1 MLSSLCLVST
11 LSSHA
16 VATSDV
22 TIVGRHRVTPNAT
35 LFDYQGVRIIASLNG
50 SEAQALMFQAGNG
63 PANHFMV
70 TVDGVRV
77 GDGPFS
83 FTTAEWLRGE
93 ASVVTVPLFSGLS
106 ADVHEVVIE
115 KTSEPA
121 FNTRDVAPDYVGFVG
136 FTGASTISVSR
147 PRSSRRV
154 EFLGDSITA
163 GFCNLCDTAASAP
176 TAVVEVTVEPGVVN
190 ESFALSW
197 ANLACVQLGAECHTA
212 AWSGFG
218 MVMNCCGGQTLM
230 SDVWKRT
237 LATVPSTDP
246 SDPHATTPENE
257 WDFHSWRPDAV
268 VINLG
273 TNDQLHARPEL
284 VSSFNATY
292 LELVLAANEAYSMGE
307 DSIGP
312 TFFLACGPMSSE
324 YCPNVEWIIDQVGL
338 RGVHAVLLNQTGFAC
353 SCCGHPGSVADAA
366 MADAAVALI
375 RSTMHWTDDRDKGN
389 RPQQAKN
396 PKLVERGDYNREVM
410 REVRRGH

>member
-1 MLSSLCLVST
+1 
-11 LSSHA
+11 
-16 VATSDV
+16 
-22 TIVGRHRVTPNAT
+22 
-35 LFDYQGVRIIASLNG
+35 
-50 SEAQALMFQAGNG
+50 
-63 PANHFMV
+63 
-70 TVDGVRV
+70 
-77 GDGPFS
+77 
-83 FTTAEWLRGE
+83 
-93 ASVVTVPLFSGLS
+93 
-106 ADVHEVVIE
+106 
-115 KTSEPA
+115 
-121 FNTRDVAPDYVGFVG
+121 
-136 FTGASTISVSR
+136 
-147 PRSSRRV
+147 
-154 EFLGDSITA
+154 
-163 GFCNLCDTAASAP
+163 
-176 TAVVEVTVEPGVVN
+176 
-190 ESFALSW
+190 
-197 ANLACVQLGAECHTA
+197 
-212 AWSGFG
+212 
-218 MVMNCCGGQTLM
+218 M

-375 RSTMHWTDDRDKGN
+375 RSTMHWTDGRDKGN

-396 PKLVERGDYNREVM
+396 PKLVERGDHIAGPTEDRL
-410 REVRRGH
+410 H